1 MGSTTSQAAS
11 RSFKATSVAIAPYAL
26 VALDSSGTVSVA
38 GDNAT
43 DHVIG
48 VTTEAVT
55 ASGYGNVQFLNAGG
69 TIEVLCGGNTIAVDA
84 VVYTDGS
91 GKVGTD
97 SSNTK
102 IGYALQASS
111 ADGDVIEVI
120 VHNHVFA

>member
-1 MGSTTSQAAS
+1 MGSTTSQS
-11 RSFKATSVAIAPYAL
+11 SGRSFKATAVAIAPYAL
-26 VALDSSGTVSVA
+26 VALDSNGLISVA

-48 VTTEAVT
+48 VTTEAVD

-84 VVYTDGS
+84 IVYTDGA
-91 GKVGTD
+91 GKIGTD
-97 SSNTK
+97 SSNVK

-120 VHNHVFA
+120 IHNHVFA